1 MKPWQHGFELDYLK
15 EVESKFESWNAY
27 AQHELSR
34 FKKNTIAPALANDEI
49 IIENDSFIHWKKTK
63 VKTKVEMLPKLLM
76 SERQPGDIII
86 HRIAYGSEIDT
97 IVNILK
103 TNENFTSNAVFMH
116 IHEESERDKE
126 VAQLSGFK
134 RVGVKYSS
142 VADMI
147 GVYFRDKS
155 NSLFERDFPK
165 IEDYQFYGLVKAKR
179 DYTNE
184 MKQLSEEFKK
194 FTYEFTNHYS
204 NYNKNK
210 SWSALSLRGYTSDPA
225 FITKPSEMNKKW
237 QEENKD
243 VEFELQD
250 TPLRAKFP
258 IVETILNDLPKENIH
273 RIRFMKLKP
282 GGGELE
288 RHTDQVDADSGI
300 GDGQLMRLH
309 YPVVT
314 NDKVEFTCWT
324 PSDTQVVNMK
334 LGEMWFLDTRKPHR
348 AVNGGDEER
357 THLVVDVEAN
367 DETRALLVS

>member
-1 MKPWQHGFELDYLK
+1 
-15 EVESKFESWNAY
+15 
-27 AQHELSR
+27 
-34 FKKNTIAPALANDEI
+34 
-49 IIENDSFIHWKKTK
+49 
-63 VKTKVEMLPKLLM
+63 
-76 SERQPGDIII
+76 
-86 HRIAYGSEIDT
+86 
-97 IVNILK
+97 
-103 TNENFTSNAVFMH
+103 MH

-237 QEENKD
+237 Q
-243 VEFELQD
+243 
-250 TPLRAKFP
+250 
-258 IVETILNDLPKENIH
+258 
-273 RIRFMKLKP
+273 
-282 GGGELE
+282 
-288 RHTDQVDADSGI
+288 
-300 GDGQLMRLH
+300 
-309 YPVVT
+309 
-314 NDKVEFTCWT
+314 
-324 PSDTQVVNMK
+324 
-334 LGEMWFLDTRKPHR
+334 
-348 AVNGGDEER
+348 
-357 THLVVDVEAN
+357 
-367 DETRALLVS
+367 